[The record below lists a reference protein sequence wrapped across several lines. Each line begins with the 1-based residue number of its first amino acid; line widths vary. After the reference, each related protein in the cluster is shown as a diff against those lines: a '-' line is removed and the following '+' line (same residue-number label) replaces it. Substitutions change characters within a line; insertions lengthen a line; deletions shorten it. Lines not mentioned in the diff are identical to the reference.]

1 MASRYCPARSAGT
14 GELGMGGPEPA
25 LGRRSLREQEG
36 GAGKDQGGEG
46 GAYPWT
52 GNLRA
57 VP

>member
-46 GAYPWT
+46 GRIPGRVT
-52 GNLRA
+52 
-57 VP
+57 